1 MVHRFKQESVVI
13 KPSQQI
19 IDLLKSLIEDI
30 DTSITK
36 FKEDTRVKFDEYEND
51 EKLLSK
57 EIEIYNKKIQTWSS
71 NNNDTETNVKSQIA
85 NDLNNNKLTE
95 YELLKEVVDFDVNNF
110 RLF

>member
-1 MVHRFKQESVVI
+1 MIKRFKQESVVI

-19 IDLLKSLIEDI
+19 IDLLKSLIENI

-36 FKEDTRVKFDEYEND
+36 FKEDNRLKLDEYEND

-71 NNNDTETNVKSQIA
+71 NNGTESNIRSQSTNDIS
-85 NDLNNNKLTE
+85 NNKLTE
-95 YELLKEVVDFDVNNF
+95 IELLKEVVDFDVIY
-110 RLF
+110 LKLI